1 MLMHIKVIVEEDA
14 ICIAMELL
22 IPVIVTIIFIKGE
35 FLLFYIYI
43 YISSKKI
50 NKFKMPIKS
59 RVTNLKNSAKIN
71 YH

>member
-35 FLLFYIYI
+35 FLLFFI
-43 YISSKKI
+43 YISSKKK
-50 NKFKMPIKS
+50 KFKMPIKS

>member
-14 ICIAMELL
+14 ICIAMEFL

-35 FLLFYIYI
+35 FLLYIYI

-59 RVTNLKNSAKIN
+59 IVTNLKNLAKIN

>member
-35 FLLFYIYI
+35 FLLFFFI

-50 NKFKMPIKS
+50 IQNA
-59 RVTNLKNSAKIN
+59 N
-71 YH
+71 

>member
-14 ICIAMELL
+14 ICIAMEFL

-35 FLLFYIYI
+35 FFYIYI
-43 YISSKKI
+43 LVQKK
-50 NKFKMPIKS
+50 NKSKMPIKS
-59 RVTNLKNSAKIN
+59 IVTNLKNLAKIN

>member
-35 FLLFYIYI
+35 FLLFFL
-43 YISSKKI
+43 YISVQKK
-50 NKFKMPIKS
+50 KFKMPIKS

>member
-35 FLLFYIYI
+35 FLLFFL
-43 YISSKKI
+43 YISVQNQHNQQLMISFTPLI
-50 NKFKMPIKS
+50 ISVFK
-59 RVTNLKNSAKIN
+59 
-71 YH
+71 

>member
-1 MLMHIKVIVEEDA
+1 MLMHIKLIVEEDA

-35 FLLFYIYI
+35 FLLFFIYI
-43 YISSKKI
+43 NSKK
-50 NKFKMPIKS
+50 NRFKIPIKS
-59 RVTNLKNSAKIN
+59 RVTNLKNSSN

>member
-35 FLLFYIYI
+35 FLLFFF
-43 YISSKKI
+43 YISVQKK
-50 NKFKMPIKS
+50 KFKMPIKS

>member
-35 FLLFYIYI
+35 FLLFL
-43 YISSKKI
+43 YISVQKK
-50 NKFKMPIKS
+50 KFKMPIKS

>member
-35 FLLFYIYI
+35 FLLFFI

-50 NKFKMPIKS
+50 IQNANQI
-59 RVTNLKNSAKIN
+59 
-71 YH
+71 

>member
-35 FLLFYIYI
+35 FLLFFIYI
-43 YISSKKI
+43 YQFKTI
-50 NKFKMPIKS
+50 NKFKIPIKS

>member
-35 FLLFYIYI
+35 FLLFFL
-43 YISSKKI
+43 YISVQKK
-50 NKFKMPIKS
+50 KFKMPIKS
-59 RVTNLKNSAKIN
+59 RVTNFKNSVKIN

>member
-35 FLLFYIYI
+35 FLLFFL
-43 YISSKKI
+43 YISVQKK
-50 NKFKMPIKS
+50 KFKMPIKS
-59 RVTNLKNSAKIN
+59 RVTNLKNSAKID

>member
-1 MLMHIKVIVEEDA
+1 MLMHIELIVEEDA

-43 YISSKKI
+43 SSKK
-50 NKFKMPIKS
+50 
-59 RVTNLKNSAKIN
+59 KNSKCQSN
-71 YH
+71 LE

>member
-35 FLLFYIYI
+35 FFFIYI
-43 YISSKKI
+43 LVQKK
-50 NKFKMPIKS
+50 KKSKMPIKS
-59 RVTNLKNSAKIN
+59 IVTNLKNLAKIN
-71 YH
+71 YHKF

>member
-1 MLMHIKVIVEEDA
+1 MLMHIKLIVEEDA

-35 FLLFYIYI
+35 FLLFL
-43 YISSKKI
+43 YISVPKK
-50 NKFKMPIKS
+50 KFKMPIKS

>member
-35 FLLFYIYI
+35 FFLYIYI
-43 YISSKKI
+43 LVQKK
-50 NKFKMPIKS
+50 K
-59 RVTNLKNSAKIN
+59 
-71 YH
+71 

>member
-35 FLLFYIYI
+35 FLLFFL
-43 YISSKKI
+43 YISVQKK
-50 NKFKMPIKS
+50 KFKMPIKS

-71 YH
+71 HH

>member
-1 MLMHIKVIVEEDA
+1 MHIKIIVEEDA

-22 IPVIVTIIFIKGE
+22 IPVIVTIILIKGE
-35 FLLFYIYI
+35 FLLFFIYI
-43 YISSKKI
+43 YLFEK
-50 NKFKMPIKS
+50 NKFKIPIKS